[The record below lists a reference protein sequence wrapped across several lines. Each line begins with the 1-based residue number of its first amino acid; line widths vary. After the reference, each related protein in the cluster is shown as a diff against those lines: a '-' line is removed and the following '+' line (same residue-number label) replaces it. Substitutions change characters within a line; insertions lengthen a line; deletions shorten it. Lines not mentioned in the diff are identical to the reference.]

1 MPQGSPANLIGTIL
15 VASVAAVLLFTGCK
29 RDEDS
34 GPSVNP
40 TIEFRAD
47 SSYTFRNDTV
57 ALSDTLMVGVLIRK
71 GDDRLRTFKVLS
83 TYDNADPLTT
93 DSLNMT
99 ADTLAFD
106 KTIITRS
113 QAGTEKW
120 TFWVEESDG
129 DVIKR
134 SLTFT
139 VQ

>member
-1 MPQGSPANLIGTIL
+1 MNVIGTIL
-15 VASVAAVLLFTGCK
+15 VASVAVVLLFTGCK
-29 RDEDS
+29 RDEENGS
-34 GPSVNP
+34 SLNP
-40 TIEFRAD
+40 TIEFRTD
-47 SSYTFRNDTV
+47 SSYTFRNDTLGV
-57 ALSDTLMVGVLIRK
+57 SDTILVGVLIRK

-93 DSLNMT
+93 DSFNMT
-99 ADTLAFD
+99 EDTLAFN

-113 QAGTEKW
+113 QAGIEKW
-120 TFWVEESDG
+120 TFWVQENDG

>member
-1 MPQGSPANLIGTIL
+1 MNVIGTIL
-15 VASVAAVLLFTGCK
+15 VASVAVVLLFTGCK
-29 RDEDS
+29 RDEDNGS
-34 GPSVNP
+34 SVNP
-40 TIEFRAD
+40 TIEFRTD
-47 SSYTFRNDTV
+47 SSYTFRNDTLGV
-57 ALSDTLMVGVLIRK
+57 SDTILVGVLIRK

-93 DSLNMT
+93 DSFNMT
-99 ADTLAFD
+99 EDTLAFD

-113 QAGTEKW
+113 QAGIEKW

-129 DVIKR
+129 DIIKR

>member
-1 MPQGSPANLIGTIL
+1 MPKGSPANLIGTIL
-15 VASVAAVLLFTGCK
+15 VASVVVVLLFTGCK
-29 RDEDS
+29 RDEENGS
-34 GPSVNP
+34 SLNP
-40 TIEFRAD
+40 TIEFRTD
-47 SSYTFRNDTV
+47 SSYTFRNDTLGV
-57 ALSDTLMVGVLIRK
+57 SDTILVGVLIRK

-93 DSLNMT
+93 DSFNMT
-99 ADTLAFD
+99 EDTLAFD

-113 QAGTEKW
+113 QAGIEKW
-120 TFWVEESDG
+120 TFWVQENDG

>member
-1 MPQGSPANLIGTIL
+1 MNLIGTIL
-15 VASVAAVLLFTGCK
+15 VASVVVVLLFTGCK
-29 RDEDS
+29 RDEENGS
-34 GPSVNP
+34 SLNP
-40 TIEFRAD
+40 TIEFRTD
-47 SSYTFRNDTV
+47 SSYTFRNDTLGV
-57 ALSDTLMVGVLIRK
+57 SDTILVGVLIRK

-93 DSLNMT
+93 DSFNMT
-99 ADTLAFD
+99 EDTLAFD

-113 QAGTEKW
+113 QAGIEKW
-120 TFWVEESDG
+120 TFWVQENDG